1 MKEQLITEI
10 TRQMLPYLDNY
21 QMEQLQET
29 LAHCFWG
36 VQVSPEEETDQI
48 KEKETNSLQKQSFVL
63 N

>member
-21 QMEQLQET
+21 QMEQLQEP

-48 KEKETNSLQKQSFVL
+48 LSCWICSFQQNV
-63 N
+63 